1 MKVYISLIGDVLHA
15 GHVRLIKEGA
25 KYGDVIIGLLT
36 NKACAE
42 LNDIPFIDY
51 KKRKEVIESLSHV
64 SKVIEQT
71 SASYLKN
78 LNYLKPDYVIHGDD
92 WKNTYQK
99 KYREE
104 VVSFLKKN
112 KGKLIEIPYSNDV
125 NAIKIKE
132 SSLQNNVSSYSRQQ
146 MLSYLIKTKGTIRV
160 LEVHN
165 PLSAL
170 LAEKS
175 SVDVNGYKNSFDGF
189 WSSSLTDSASKGMP
203 DIEAVDTT
211 SRINTINDIFDVT
224 YKPMIYDGDTGGKPE
239 HFEFTVKALERVG
252 VSAII
257 IEDKTGLKKN
267 SLFGNKVKQSQ
278 ETIAKFCNKIK
289 AGKKSQRTKD
299 FMIIARVESLI
310 LEKGLQDALKR
321 SEAYLKAGA
330 DGIMIHS
337 RKKNPKEIF
346 DFIKKFRKIEKEKVL
361 VVVPTS
367 YNEVKFD
374 EFRNLGVNVVIYA
387 NHMLRSAY
395 PNMKKVAEEILANG
409 RSLEAEENCLSI
421 KEILELIPGTK

>member
-104 VVSFLKKN
+104 VVSFFKKN

-132 SSLQNNVSSYSRQQ
+132 ASLQNDVSSYSRQQ
-146 MLSYLIKTKGTIRV
+146 MLSYLIRTKGTIEV

-165 PLSAL
+165 PCQ
-170 LAEKS
+170 
-175 SVDVNGYKNSFDGF
+175 
-189 WSSSLTDSASKGMP
+189 P
-203 DIEAVDTT
+203 
-211 SRINTINDIFDVT
+211 
-224 YKPMIYDGDTGGKPE
+224 
-239 HFEFTVKALERVG
+239 
-252 VSAII
+252 
-257 IEDKTGLKKN
+257 
-267 SLFGNKVKQSQ
+267 
-278 ETIAKFCNKIK
+278 
-289 AGKKSQRTKD
+289 
-299 FMIIARVESLI
+299 
-310 LEKGLQDALKR
+310 
-321 SEAYLKAGA
+321 
-330 DGIMIHS
+330 
-337 RKKNPKEIF
+337 
-346 DFIKKFRKIEKEKVL
+346 
-361 VVVPTS
+361 
-367 YNEVKFD
+367 
-374 EFRNLGVNVVIYA
+374 
-387 NHMLRSAY
+387 
-395 PNMKKVAEEILANG
+395 
-409 RSLEAEENCLSI
+409 
-421 KEILELIPGTK
+421 